1 MRRTYAA
8 TLTPAE
14 YATAD
19 LILEHYGCEYTAAIT
34 LDTDGIVS
42 VATVYA
48 IVLAAIASGKD
59 NDTICKAL
67 SVSDRHARRLIA
79 ILAIR
84 LGAED
89 RWSKQRIA
97 SEAIAR
103 GLVRR
108 RG

>member
-19 LILEHYGCEYTAAIT
+19 LILEHCGCEYSAAIT
-34 LDTDGIVS
+34 LDADGIVS

-48 IVLAAIASGKD
+48 IVLAAIASGKG

-67 SVSDRHARRLIA
+67 SVSDRHARRLTT
-79 ILAIR
+79 ILAR
-84 LGAED
+84 KLGAKD

-97 SEAIAR
+97 DEAIAR
-103 GLVRR
+103 GMVRR